1 MRAYA
6 SSTLVLPLST
16 SSPLLHSTV
25 HCVRC
30 ALSGTHTGPHLCPL
44 VKQVRCAHHVNSTID
59 IMCAPVLARVCNYL
73 HRCISIQCCIGATD
87 VVVRCANSCIGVHHL
102 GARGVCALNTF

>member
-44 VKQVRCAHHVNSTID
+44 VNVNSTID
-59 IMCAPVLARVCNYL
+59 IIGAPVLARVCNYL

-102 GARGVCALNTF
+102 GARGVCAVDNL